1 MFIRDLLQPSA
12 FKLWAESQ
20 RAPTHL
26 KALKSCLKTKVT
38 VMDFL
43 SSQMI
48 KTNESTKTRRN
59 TPDTGRS
66 LSEVKLSGT
75 FLWRVYMFS
84 FCLHGFSLDVLVF
97 PHNPKTCPESS
108 SELNCGVLQY
118 LRWSTEAS
126 RDLQFTGLNSIWWVL
141 KRHFKNQSSFTQ
153 AVCLCFIQGNK
164 TFKRIDTKKHPHPTE
179 RPEPIK
185 RFKPRIFLPEK

>member
-1 MFIRDLLQPSA
+1 MGVGTPPVTNQHYVH
-12 FKLWAESQ
+12 Q
-20 RAPTHL
+20 RPAP
-26 KALKSCLKTKVT
+26 ALCVQAVSRKPKSPNTPQSFEELFEDQGDCL
-38 VMDFL
+38 DFL

-66 LSEVKLSGT
+66 LSEVKLAGT

-126 RDLQFTGLNSIWWVL
+126 RDLQFTGLNSIW
-141 KRHFKNQSSFTQ
+141 
-153 AVCLCFIQGNK
+153 
-164 TFKRIDTKKHPHPTE
+164 
-179 RPEPIK
+179 
-185 RFKPRIFLPEK
+185 

>member
-1 MFIRDLLQPSA
+1 MNTCRNSKTPFFTGWVCLRERSICKPRQEPTPNYWGGETGRLMGVGTPAVTNQHYVH
-12 FKLWAESQ
+12 Q
-20 RAPTHL
+20 RPAP
-26 KALKSCLKTKVT
+26 ALCVQAVSRKPKSPNT
-38 VMDFL
+38 DFL

-66 LSEVKLSGT
+66 LSEVKLAGT

-126 RDLQFTGLNSIWWVL
+126 RDLQFTGLNSIWWVG
-141 KRHFKNQSSFTQ
+141 HS
-153 AVCLCFIQGNK
+153 
-164 TFKRIDTKKHPHPTE
+164 
-179 RPEPIK
+179 
-185 RFKPRIFLPEK
+185 

>member
-1 MFIRDLLQPSA
+1 MGVGTPAVTNQHYVH
-12 FKLWAESQ
+12 Q
-20 RAPTHL
+20 RPAPALCVQAVSRKPHL
-26 KALKSCLKTKVT
+26 KALKSCLKTKVA

-48 KTNESTKTRRN
+48 KTNESTETRRN

-66 LSEVKLSGT
+66 LSEVKLAGT

-126 RDLQFTGLNSIWWVL
+126 RDLPFTGLNSIW
-141 KRHFKNQSSFTQ
+141 
-153 AVCLCFIQGNK
+153 
-164 TFKRIDTKKHPHPTE
+164 
-179 RPEPIK
+179 
-185 RFKPRIFLPEK
+185 